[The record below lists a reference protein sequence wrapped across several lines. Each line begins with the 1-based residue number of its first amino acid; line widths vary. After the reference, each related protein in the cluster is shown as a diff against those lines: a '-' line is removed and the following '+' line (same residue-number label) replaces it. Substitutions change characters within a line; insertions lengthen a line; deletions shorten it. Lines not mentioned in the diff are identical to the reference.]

1 MKSQTKKTKTQG
13 KKSKKKGFTLVELL
27 AVIIILAIVVG
38 ITIPAVLTTTN
49 GAKSK
54 AFQTAAA
61 TLADWIDREYQIQAN
76 GLSVVQTLD
85 SSFKANFVDN
95 SYISST
101 GTVSAT
107 QYIFINPALVEAGGL
122 KATNIQTYSTT
133 ATLRDA
139 GTTADGLTDG
149 TSNITVYVSNNKS
162 YAKSIIPYSSIY
174 IDSTTGKS
182 CVRLIAKSGGDY
194 DTNVAATKFEV
205 ACGGSC
211 GTDTGKGNYCVNGM
225 ITCNSATKA
234 KCTYGTS

>member
-1 MKSQTKKTKTQG
+1 M
-13 KKSKKKGFTLVELL
+13 
-27 AVIIILAIVVG
+27 
-38 ITIPAVLTTTN
+38 
-49 GAKSK
+49 
-54 AFQTAAA
+54 
-61 TLADWIDREYQIQAN
+61 
-76 GLSVVQTLD
+76 
-85 SSFKANFVDN
+85 
-95 SYISST
+95 
-101 GTVSAT
+101 
-107 QYIFINPALVEAGGL
+107 
-122 KATNIQTYSTT
+122 
-133 ATLRDA
+133 RDA

-225 ITCNSATKA
+225 ITCKSATLA